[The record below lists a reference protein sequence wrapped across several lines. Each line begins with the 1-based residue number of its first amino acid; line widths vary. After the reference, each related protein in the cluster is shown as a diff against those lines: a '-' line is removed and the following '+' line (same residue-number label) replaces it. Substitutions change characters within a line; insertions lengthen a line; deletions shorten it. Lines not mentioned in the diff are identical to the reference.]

1 MDLSIS
7 GKLAARWFS
16 SFCSPVKSPSTGWSS
31 FHSCALSQNMILAG
45 RLALEKSP
53 NDFCLSLPERQCGA
67 DEILIDFFH
76 VCLLVRLSTRHE
88 ARALQPTSNPKEK
101 PGFRRSPE

>member
-1 MDLSIS
+1 
-7 GKLAARWFS
+7 
-16 SFCSPVKSPSTGWSS
+16 
-31 FHSCALSQNMILAG
+31 
-45 RLALEKSP
+45 
-53 NDFCLSLPERQCGA
+53 
-67 DEILIDFFH
+67 LIDFFH